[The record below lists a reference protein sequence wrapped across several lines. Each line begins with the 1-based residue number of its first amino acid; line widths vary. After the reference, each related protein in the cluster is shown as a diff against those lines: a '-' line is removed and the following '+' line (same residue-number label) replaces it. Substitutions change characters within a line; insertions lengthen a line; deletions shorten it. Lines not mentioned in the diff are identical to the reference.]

1 MISNTLQDTINDQ
14 IKHELNSAYLYLSMS
29 AYCQAVSLP
38 GFAHWMRLQYGEEVE
53 HAMKLFDYLAD
64 REGRV
69 TLQALEQPLADFKS
83 ALEMMQYTLGHE
95 RKVTGLINQLYDV
108 AVKENDRAAQV
119 FLEWFITEQVEEE
132 KNASTI
138 VEKMKMV
145 GSEGATLYLLD
156 REMGARGSGG

>member
-95 RKVTGLINQLYDV
+95 RKVTGLINQL
-108 AVKENDRAAQV
+108 VKESDTAAQV
-119 FLEWFITEQVEEE
+119 FLHWFIEEQVEEE
-132 KNASTI
+132 KNASQI
-138 VEKMKMV
+138 VEKLRMA
-145 GSEGATLYLLD
+145 GGEGAALLLMD
-156 REMGARGSGG
+156 RELGARAK